1 MIKIKSLLIFAL
13 VIGVIFFAPAQS
25 KKREKKWRQAID
37 ALEKSEFVLRY
48 DSIKATI
55 EAQVADFQLK
65 SAGLYPDDVALV
77 KKGYESSVAKF
88 DRILD
93 DLKHD
98 FTNPDT
104 REYIANNPDRFSRNL
119 EGMLNDATQH
129 YNNYCGQ
136 KMADLVEL
144 KDNAAFGLMEVAML
158 MALGEKLWQLWEN
171 QSAKANKMSGEY
183 FEREFVKQHQI
194 KRWEDY

>member
-1 MIKIKSLLIFAL
+1 MIKLKSLLTFTL
-13 VIGVIFFAPAQS
+13 VIGVIYFAPAQS
-25 KKREKKWRQAID
+25 KREKKWRQAID

-48 DSIKATI
+48 DSIKTAI

-65 SAGLYPDDVALV
+65 SAGLYPEDEALV

-104 REYIANNPDRFSRNL
+104 REYIANNPDRFSRYL
-119 EGMLNDATQH
+119 EGTLNDATQH
-129 YNNYCGQ
+129 YNNHCGQ

-144 KDNAAFGLMEVAML
+144 NNSTAFGLMEVGML
-158 MALGEKLWQLWEN
+158 IALGKELWSLWEN

-183 FEREFVKQHQI
+183 FEREFVTQHRI
-194 KRWEDY
+194 KKWEDY